1 MEISNCVLFKEL
13 PKLLQSYDLVIFA
26 NETENGKNQTI
37 KNAINKLKQN
47 LNDKALNIAYIVGS
61 EGGFSSDEIELL
73 TSIENVVSVSL
84 GKRILRTETASISLA
99 SILTYE
105 LENF

>member
-1 MEISNCVLFKEL
+1 MLFKEL
-13 PKLLQSYDLVIFA
+13 PKLLQGYDLVIFA
-26 NETENGKNQTI
+26 NETESGENQNI

-47 LNDKALNIAYIVGS
+47 LKDKALNIAYIVGS
-61 EGGFSSDEIELL
+61 EGGFSSDEIEIL
-73 TSIENVVSVSL
+73 TNIENVVSISL

-99 SILTYE
+99 SILNYE